1 MTIMTTLAVFF
12 SEEECRIK
20 KYILSLRG
28 ERSETLTCPGVPDL
42 QSLQAEGRLK
52 P

>member
-1 MTIMTTLAVFF
+1 MTIMTMTIMTTLAVFL

-28 ERSETLTCPGVPDL
+28 ERSETLTCPGVP
-42 QSLQAEGRLK
+42 
-52 P
+52 